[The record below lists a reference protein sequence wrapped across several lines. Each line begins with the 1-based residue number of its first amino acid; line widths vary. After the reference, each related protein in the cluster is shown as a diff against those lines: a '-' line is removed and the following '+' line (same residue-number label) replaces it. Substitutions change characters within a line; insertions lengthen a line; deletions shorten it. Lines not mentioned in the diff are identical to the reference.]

1 VALDIT
7 VSPDLPAYYC
17 YLLVL
22 LLGLW
27 SAGAQVSKRL
37 GNLPG
42 KWIMVNTWSL
52 FFAYTGIPLALF
64 WLLDRT
70 NAIHDTSL
78 FAAILVGVGYQQIL
92 SGSLST
98 IKAPGN
104 TSSFLKPFEA
114 WAAAIF
120 IQIRDRVAI
129 NDGQFDE
136 KLLSSIVKDQVKF
149 DALKQVVMVH
159 TADPVA
165 LDTAL
170 AAIAANKPILGDA
183 GVLTKQAAALY
194 MAAKQASPQQF
205 QYLLHKSDVIP
216 LRWYLWYAKEW
227 RSKVTAIAVAFVLLC
242 AAAACEIRLNTP
254 TNQASYFVWRLH
266 KENGT
271 EIDRYRARRELGQYL
286 ATDSEV
292 SAKLTALLATPGLPV
307 ATADNILSLLIET
320 RDRATGPSRR
330 LLSLLAEALRANNS
344 DVRERIQKT
353 LVYLA
358 ADRQLT
364 VPAELQNWNSDA
376 KNTAADL
383 DTVIKQWRTVVQ

>member
-1 VALDIT
+1 LDIT

-92 SGSLST
+92 SGSLGT
-98 IKAPGN
+98 IKAPGDA
-104 TSSFLKPFEA
+104 SSFLKPFEA
-114 WAAAIF
+114 WAAAIAT
-120 IQIRDRVAI
+120 QIGARVLI
-129 NDGQFDE
+129 NNDQFDE
-136 KLLSSIVKDQVKF
+136 KLLSSIVKDPAKF
-149 DALKQVVMVH
+149 DALRQVVMVH

-165 LDTAL
+165 LDAAL
-170 AAIAANKPILGDA
+170 TAIAANKPILGDA
-183 GVLTKQAAALY
+183 GVLTKQAATLY
-194 MAAKQASPQQF
+194 MAAKRASPQQF

-227 RSKVTAIAVAFVLLC
+227 RSKATAIAVAFVLLC

-254 TNQASYFVWRLH
+254 SNQASYFVWRLH

-271 EIDRYRARRELGQYL
+271 EIDRYRAESRLGDYL
-286 ATDSEV
+286 SGY
-292 SAKLTALLATPGLPV
+292 SAVCPMLADQLRVPNLTSKTADTIFALLIANWDRTTSQDDCLRNDL
-307 ATADNILSLLIET
+307 ADSL
-320 RDRATGPSRR
+320 RMDNPDARAR
-330 LLSLLAEALRANNS
+330 L
-344 DVRERIQKT
+344 QKT
-353 LVYLA
+353 LLYLA

-364 VPAELQNWNSDA
+364 VPAALQNWNSDA

-383 DTVIKQWRTVVQ
+383 DTVIKQWRAVVR